1 MSYERPTRT
10 ELRDRAVADL
20 SSALGEQRAFVR
32 RSVERALAVVVS
44 GLADGLWDRLAWL
57 HTQLL
62 PDRCGEEFLSR
73 WAAIYQVPRKES
85 ESLTDWRGRV
95 LKRIGNPTRGGA
107 SGDWAFWALEVPGVS
122 KAWEKPRQLGAG
134 SVGVL
139 FAALADD
146 GTYDLSATSAARA
159 KVQAVLDAHK
169 PLGGCRPVAIVPGA
183 KAIRVE
189 VGLPTA
195 IASDIALREAIRT
208 ALAQHFAQS
217 APGESVLLSQLR
229 RVVGSVQGVT
239 DHRVLAPTTD
249 IPLSDCSLPVL
260 GELTF
265 RSFNRY

>member
-32 RSVERALAVVVS
+32 RSVERALAVVVA

-85 ESLTDWRGRV
+85 ESLADWRGRV
-95 LKRIGNPTRGGA
+95 LKRIGSPPRGGA
-107 SGDWAFWALEVPGVS
+107 SGDWAFWALSVPGVS

-139 FAALADD
+139 FAVLADD
-146 GTYDLSATSAARA
+146 GTYDLTATNTARA
-159 KVQAVLDAHK
+159 QVQAALDAKK

-183 KAIRVE
+183 KNIRIQ

-195 IASDIALREAIRT
+195 IASDTALREAIRQ
-208 ALAQHFAQS
+208 ALAQHFAQ
-217 APGESVLLSQLR
+217 ATPGAAVLLSQLR
-229 RVVGSVQGVT
+229 RVVGSVPGVT
-239 DHRVLAPTTD
+239 DHRVYVPTTD
-249 IPLSDCSLPVL
+249 IPLSDCQLPVL